1 MADSKP
7 NGLIKFQF
15 LLFGVLLVV
24 LLIWGSGKCSRT
36 LDDYETE
43 RMAETIAQLRADS
56 LARAEAAAATPATTA
71 PAAAPARDRA
81 TTRDTIRGGNIQVIR
96 ERTTPLY
103 VTIEGLAL
111 RSGPGLNYQV
121 LDRLKLFDEVNFLQE
136 VTDSLYEIKLGT
148 ITPREP
154 WVKVRS
160 PKGRDGWVYGA
171 GVDFYK
177 YKLEGVE

>member
-1 MADSKP
+1 MADTKP
-7 NGLIKFQF
+7 SGLIKFQF
-15 LLFGVLLVV
+15 LLFGLLLVA

-36 LDDYETE
+36 LDDYESE

-56 LARAEAAAATPATTA
+56 LARAEVDATAQPNNPLTA
-71 PAAAPARDRA
+71 PSREP
-81 TTRDTIRGGNIQVIR
+81 TTQADTLRGGNIRVIR

-103 VTIEGLAL
+103 VTIENLAL
-111 RSGPGLNYQV
+111 RAGPGLNYQV
-121 LDRLKLFDEVNFLQE
+121 VDRLKLFDEVNFLQE
-136 VTDSLYEIKLGT
+136 VTDSLYEIKLGS

-160 PKGRDGWVYGA
+160 AKGRDGWVYGA

-177 YKLEGVE
+177 YELEGVE

>member
-7 NGLIKFQF
+7 NKLVKFQF
-15 LLFGVLLVV
+15 LLFGILLVV

-43 RMAETIAQLRADS
+43 RMEETIAQLRADS
-56 LARAEAAAATPATTA
+56 LARAVADAAEQAPNPLTSARRDAAN
-71 PAAAPARDRA
+71 
-81 TTRDTIRGGNIQVIR
+81 TRDTIRGGNIQVIR

-111 RSGPGLNYQV
+111 RTGPGLNYTIV
-121 LDRLKLFDEVNFLQE
+121 DRLKLYDEVNFLQE
-136 VTDSLYEIKLGT
+136 VTDSLYEIKLGS

-154 WVKVRS
+154 WVKIRS

-177 YKLEGVE
+177 YELEGVE